1 MSRIALSDRRFMLGP
16 SARGPVE
23 DARRSTIILL
33 LAIACAVSVQHPLQI
48 LSSVRV
54 FQLRDR
60 FGRAGA
66 DKVPAAI
73 AAFRTEVDHPVRRL
87 DDFEIVLDDDDGA
100 SRID

>member
-1 MSRIALSDRRFMLGP
+1 MP
-16 SARGPVE
+16 S
-23 DARRSTIILL
+23 S
-33 LAIACAVSVQHPLQI
+33 VSVQHPFQI

-66 DKVPAAI
+66 DKIPAAI
-73 AAFRTEVDHPVRRL
+73 AAFRAQVDDPVRRL

-100 SRID
+100 SCIN